1 MARPWR
7 LERPSGSTVL
17 GVVVAVALAVAL
29 VMTGRLLTVPRS
41 RLSPPA
47 PPAPV
52 AAAPYRIGD
61 RLVCPLGHPV
71 LATSAGRSY
80 PPGRPTVPPPGARPV
95 ACFDT
100 ADLATAAGYPPA
112 PLPAGVLDL
121 GGEYLVRTSV
131 RLQRQCRQAANRVG
145 FAVPCPTLLPPLAP
159 DTVPP
164 VPCEP
169 PSTCTPASG
178 FLFEVGGFT
187 VPSGRIVAYQNFGGQ
202 LVIAAARR
210 PTAFAVS
217 CDGERPVA
225 QASVRGHP
233 ALLSECPADSAPNDG
248 VLVRW
253 RERGTVLVVSISG
266 RGDLHRRLI
275 LAVAAHL
282 ELVRRG
288 R

>member
-1 MARPWR
+1 MPRRWR
-7 LERPSGSTVL
+7 LERPSGPTVL
-17 GVVVAVALAVAL
+17 GVVVAGALVVAL
-29 VMTGRLLTVPRS
+29 VMTGRLLNVPRS
-41 RLSPPA
+41 RPSAPAGPA
-47 PPAPV
+47 P
-52 AAAPYRIGD
+52 AAAPYRIGE
-61 RLVCPLGHPV
+61 RLVCPLRHPV

-80 PPGRPTVPPPGARPV
+80 PPGRPTEPPPDVRPV
-95 ACFDT
+95 ACFET

-131 RLQRQCRQAANRVG
+131 RLRRQCRQAANRVG
-145 FAVPCPTLLPPLAP
+145 FAVPCPTLLPPLEP
-159 DTVPP
+159 STVPP
-164 VPCEP
+164 APCEL
-169 PSTCTPASG
+169 PSTCTPGSG

-187 VPSGRIVAYQNFGGQ
+187 VPAGRIVAYQNFGGQ
-202 LVIAAARR
+202 LVIAAAKR

-225 QASVRGHP
+225 QATVRGHP
-233 ALLSECPADSAPNDG
+233 GLVAECPDDSSPNGG

-253 RERGTVLVVSISG
+253 RERNTFLVVSISG

-282 ELVRRG
+282 ALVPPG